1 MSKDQGS
8 LPCIAPGAAAVA
20 APFEGLL
27 DVAAPIPP
35 AQTIYHHGFT
45 TAHHGPTALRVWK
58 SLGMTLVEAGGSRWS
73 LEPGNHQNDQFTNFM
88 LISVGKKPGDIWRL
102 ELPLEPDGARA
113 SCHWAWC
120 RSSSWSPPRRRRT
133 WPLTRQKA
141 GHSGR
146 SDATHWNSRQETK

>member
-35 AQTIYHHGFT
+35 AQTSQTIYHHGFT

-58 SLGMTLVEAGGSRWS
+58 SLGMTLVEAGGSR
-73 LEPGNHQNDQFTNFM
+73 
-88 LISVGKKPGDIWRL
+88 
-102 ELPLEPDGARA
+102 
-113 SCHWAWC
+113 
-120 RSSSWSPPRRRRT
+120 
-133 WPLTRQKA
+133 
-141 GHSGR
+141 
-146 SDATHWNSRQETK
+146 